1 MIRASSLKSVMML
14 GLIPLAG
21 SPSAQAEQ
29 EAGTRR
35 PNVIFILSDDQGYG
49 DFGCYGNPYLNTP
62 NMDRLYRESTRV
74 PNFYM
79 ATVCAPSRASLMT
92 GRDNYRTSVWNTWQ
106 GGLNMREDEFTV
118 AEAFKQGGYRTALFG
133 KWHLG
138 YNYPFRPE
146 DQGFDEV
153 LLFDMFH
160 KPADNRKDPV
170 MIHNGR
176 FVETKGFQDDVVF
189 DYAIDYL
196 RAAQEDDSP
205 FFLLVASLL
214 PHTWM
219 DYQVPPEYVERFRQF
234 PELNNFNA
242 EILAMVEKL
251 DENIGRLLE
260 ELDALGIS
268 SNTVVIF
275 TSDNGPE
282 HSADQPR
289 FNVGLRGSKNT
300 VYEGG
305 IKVPF
310 FVRWPGVL
318 PAGKDIVQVGVC
330 TDFMPTVLEMC
341 SLHETLP
348 NPIDG
353 ISLWPHLSGK
363 VTTPVPR
370 TFAFQFHRPD
380 TLSMWKNSYIR
391 EGDYKL
397 INGVELYD
405 LATDPAEQND
415 LAELQPQ
422 TVEQLRAKYTAWFG
436 DVTALTAQ
444 AGEFIIHPI
453 RIGTEHQRLTNLRY
467 SNKSPKHGWPM
478 EIVSPGPYR
487 ITVHQMQNDLFD
499 ETSQFEL
506 GFGSQ
511 IVKKAILPNNGVMV
525 FENVMLNPGRF
536 NFQPLISGT
545 HHHRLY
551 RVGPDVGH
559 RNIHIEWLG
568 QEMSPE
574 KK

>member
-1 MIRASSLKSVMML
+1 MRQATFLKFLVIPAL
-14 GLIPLAG
+14 LPLAG
-21 SPSAQAEQ
+21 LESLRAEP
-29 EAGTRR
+29 EKAAGR

-49 DFGCYGNPYLNTP
+49 DFGCYGSPYLKTP

-79 ATVCAPSRASLMT
+79 GPACTPSRASLMT

-118 AEAFKQGGYRTALFG
+118 AEAFQQAGYRTALFG

-160 KPADNRKDPV
+160 KPANNRKDPV

-196 RAAQEDDSP
+196 RATREDDAP
-205 FFLLVASLL
+205 FFMFVASLL

-219 DYQVPPEYVERFRQF
+219 DYQVPPEYVEKFKQF

-251 DENIGRLLE
+251 DENIGRLLD
-260 ELDALGIS
+260 ELDVLGLS
-268 SNTVVIF
+268 SNTIVIF

-282 HSADQPR
+282 HHADQPR
-289 FNVGLRGSKNT
+289 FNTGLRGSKNS

-318 PAGKDIVQVGVC
+318 PAGQDISQVGVC
-330 TDFMPTVLEMC
+330 TDFMPTLLEMC
-341 SLHETLP
+341 DIRAPLP
-348 NPIDG
+348 NPVDG
-353 ISLWPHLSGK
+353 ISLWPHLSGQEK
-363 VTTPVPR
+363 TPVPR
-370 TFAFQFHRPD
+370 TFACQFHRPD
-380 TLSMWKNSYIR
+380 TLSTWDNCYIR
-391 EGDYKL
+391 DGDYKL
-397 INGVELYD
+397 VNGAELYD
-405 LATDPAEQND
+405 LAADPAEQND
-415 LAELQPQ
+415 LAERQPQ
-422 TVEQLRAKYTAWFG
+422 KVEQLRAKYAAWFD
-436 DVTALTAQ
+436 DVTARTAKD
-444 AGEFIIHPI
+444 GEFVIHPI
-453 RIGTEHQRLTNLRY
+453 RIGTEQQRLTNLRY

-487 ITVHQMQNDLFD
+487 ITVQQMQNDLFD

-506 GFGSQ
+506 VFGSQ
-511 IVKKAILPNNGVMV
+511 IVNKAILPNDGVLV
-525 FENVMLNPGRF
+525 FDNVMLKPGRV
-536 NFQPLISGT
+536 NFRPEIAGT
-545 HHHRLY
+545 HVERIF
-551 RVGPDVGH
+551 RDKADVGH

-568 QEMSPE
+568 QATSRA